1 MAELMDVKG
10 NLKVYN
16 TAGSEIWKS
25 GPGRVLRVFS
35 QILGKLGQ
43 NQKGQEILIVRRSR
57 YIYIYMLSVPRYQN
71 SKRFF
76 IQNPTA
82 RVINLRPTGHVG
94 VESSPFL
101 QLDGSEPGRII
112 TRIAE
117 RCLSRLCGC

>member
-57 YIYIYMLSVPRYQN
+57 YIYIYIYAQRPPLSKFQEIFY
-71 SKRFF
+71 SKSYSK
-76 IQNPTA
+76 
-82 RVINLRPTGHVG
+82 GHKLA
-94 VESSPFL
+94 P
-101 QLDGSEPGRII
+101 DR
-112 TRIAE
+112 TR
-117 RCLSRLCGC
+117 RC